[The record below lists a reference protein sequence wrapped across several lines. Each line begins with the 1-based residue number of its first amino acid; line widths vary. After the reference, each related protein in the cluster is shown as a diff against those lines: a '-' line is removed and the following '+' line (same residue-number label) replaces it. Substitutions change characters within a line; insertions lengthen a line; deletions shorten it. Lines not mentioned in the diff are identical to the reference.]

1 MAKYVDAFPLG
12 RIFYGFPELRGL
24 CGRLPA
30 GSHFLDFL
38 NFVATDALM
47 YLRAPDPSGDRG
59 GYAPHGYRGLMAGS
73 VPGLAETQYIRC
85 CPFSLSARCKPG
97 LASYHHVLFQG
108 VF

>member
-1 MAKYVDAFPLG
+1 MAKYVDAFPPG
-12 RIFYGFPELRGL
+12 RIFM
-24 CGRLPA
+24 
-30 GSHFLDFL
+30 DFL
-38 NFVATDALM
+38 NYVAYVDAFPLVRIFMDFLNYVATDALM

-73 VPGLAETQYIRC
+73 APGLAETQYIRC

-97 LASYHHVLFQG
+97 LTSYHHVLSQG